1 MIIKQAALNSARKE
15 RAWSIEDA
23 ENIAKS
29 EQEKQKLGIQSY
41 HELPETEVNK
51 LKDSVTK
58 VYEKYDNFFSTGLI
72 KSIIKS

>member
-29 EQEKQKLGIQSY
+29 KQEKEKLGIQSY

-51 LKDSVTK
+51 LKNSVTK
-58 VYEKYDNFFSTGLI
+58 VYEKYDSFFSTGLI